1 MATVKRFEDLEAFQM
16 ARELT
21 KQLYRVTGTGRF
33 ARDYGLRDQITR
45 AAISVMSNVAEG
57 FERGGDKEFL
67 QFLSLAKGSCGEIRA
82 QLYVGID
89 QGYIDERQ
97 FTTLVDQAS
106 RIGRAL
112 AGLMKYLRESQFR
125 GSKFKAPD
133 S

>member
-33 ARDYGLRDQITR
+33 ARDYGLRHQITR

-89 QGYIDERQ
+89 QGYIDEQQ

>member
-16 ARELT
+16 TRELT
-21 KQLYRVTGTGRF
+21 RQLYRVTGTGRF

-89 QGYIDERQ
+89 QGYIDEQQ

>member
-16 ARELT
+16 TRELT
-21 KQLYRVTGTGRF
+21 RQLYRVTGTGRF

-67 QFLSLAKGSCGEIRA
+67 QFFSLAKGSCGEIRA

-89 QGYIDERQ
+89 QGYIDEQQ

>member
-45 AAISVMSNVAEG
+45 AAISIMSNVAEG

-89 QGYIDERQ
+89 QGYIDEQQ

-125 GSKFKAPD
+125 GSKFKTPD

>member
-33 ARDYGLRDQITR
+33 ARDYGLR
-45 AAISVMSNVAEG
+45 
-57 FERGGDKEFL
+57 
-67 QFLSLAKGSCGEIRA
+67 
-82 QLYVGID
+82 
-89 QGYIDERQ
+89 
-97 FTTLVDQAS
+97 
-106 RIGRAL
+106 
-112 AGLMKYLRESQFR
+112 ESQFR

>member
-1 MATVKRFEDLEAFQM
+1 MATAKRFEDLEAFQM

-89 QGYIDERQ
+89 QGYIDEQQ

>member
-89 QGYIDERQ
+89 QGYIDEQQ